1 MKHRTH
7 PLAPLFVLLTFLVA
21 TGCADHLTGTER
33 TSAAGDVDAFVVS
46 QSAAK
51 AALAQ
56 APVHVSGNDN
66 RVRLEVGLNATDA
79 DPLASGKAKFES
91 RTDRDRSRFSTE
103 VEDVSLDGDGEVVV
117 SRDGVEVLRATI
129 MIANGFGDL
138 NMDSRRDDVP
148 AMLEGDLVEV
158 FNADGVLILSATLV
172 PKN

>member
-1 MKHRTH
+1 MKHRT
-7 PLAPLFVLLTFLVA
+7 PLLAPLFVLLTFLVA

-46 QSAAK
+46 QSAASTVR
-51 AALAQ
+51 AQ
-56 APVHVSGNDN
+56 APVSGAAE
-66 RVRLEVGLNATDA
+66 RVRLEAKLNATDA
-79 DPLASGKAKFES
+79 DPLASGKGKFES

-103 VEDVSLDGDGEVVV
+103 VEDVSVDGDGEVVV
-117 SRDGVEVLRATI
+117 SRDGVELLRATI
-129 MIANGFGDL
+129 MVAGGFGDL
-138 NMDSRRDDVP
+138 NLDSRRDDVP